1 MKTSAK
7 KKPQIKRSAA
17 KKPPSKAFKA
27 AKKGRSKLNRRV
39 ATGVVAASAVGIAAA
54 GIAIAASRTERP
66 IPKLPAPGSTIE
78 MDLISKGIE
87 LVFVGHKVNTG
98 PLKGN
103 VTFEVSANP
112 GDPSSVQT
120 KVNEFFLTSPA
131 KQGGITIAVEPNKRN
146 NGDQSV
152 LRHSRSQSPTF
163 EHTLNLPLKITVRYP
178 EVLGLPADTEEPLS
192 LSVQAPAVLVGKLS
206 GFPDKGARYRLK
218 ETIAL
223 ALPGQPNT
231 DVATIVK
238 FPVRVEGL

>member
-1 MKTSAK
+1 MPMKTSAK
-7 KKPQIKRSAA
+7 KKPQVKRAA
-17 KKPPSKAFKA
+17 LRKPPSKAMA
-27 AKKGRSKLNRRV
+27 KGRSKLNRRV
-39 ATGVVAASAVGIAAA
+39 ATGVVAASAVGVAAA

-66 IPKLPAPGSTIE
+66 IPKLPAPGATIE
-78 MDLISKGIE
+78 MELISKGVE

-103 VTFEVSANP
+103 ITFEVSTNP

-120 KVNEFFLTSPA
+120 KVSEFFLTSPA
-131 KQGGITIAVEPNKRN
+131 KQGGITIAIEPERN
-146 NGDQSV
+146 IGDQSL
-152 LRHSRSQSPTF
+152 LRHSKTQSRTF

-178 EVLGLPADTEEPLS
+178 EVVGLPADTEEPLS
-192 LSVQAPAVLVGKLS
+192 LSVRSPAVLVGKLA

-238 FPVRVEGL
+238 FPVKVEGL

>member
-1 MKTSAK
+1 MPMKTSTK
-7 KKPQIKRSAA
+7 KKPQVKRALMM
-17 KKPPSKAFKA
+17 KKPSSKASA
-27 AKKGRSKLNRRV
+27 RRRSKLNHRV
-39 ATGVVAASAVGIAAA
+39 ATGAAVAGAVGIAAA

-66 IPKLPAPGSTIE
+66 IPKLPAPGATIE

-103 VTFEVSANP
+103 ITFEVSANT
-112 GDPSSVQT
+112 GDPTSVQT
-120 KVNEFFLTSPA
+120 KVSEFFLTSPA
-131 KQGGITIAVEPNKRN
+131 KQGGITIAIEPSKRDD
-146 NGDQSV
+146 GDQSV
-152 LRHSRSQSPTF
+152 LRHHRTQSPTF

-192 LSVQAPAVLVGKLS
+192 LSVRTPAVLVGKLA

-231 DVATIVK
+231 DVATIEK
-238 FPVRVEGL
+238 FPVKVEGL